1 MDGFRMSQVFNNLI
15 AIVLKFTKE
24 GLVEVSVS
32 RYEDYCIGIRKV
44 PGVLIT
50 VRDTG
55 IGIPEG

>member
-1 MDGFRMSQVFNNLI
+1 MSQVFNNLI